1 MTLLLKKILAI
12 LFDEIEIEILQ
23 INTSGVNSQDA

>member
-1 MTLLLKKILAI
+1 MTLLFKKILAI